1 MAPVWIKI
9 QKSLGE
15 FVVSVPLYKLS
26 TGDQTGRILWVTLY
40 ESTTPDSIMLYATL
54 ESGQEFCG
62 HVNGGSLASNLN
74 FKFNEITEIQ
84 ADGDELEKCCDILGR
99 NLPTKRVYTFLGN
112 NAKEIAKNWDDKY
125 IRI

>member
-1 MAPVWIKI
+1 MAHKDQIRPVLK
-9 QKSLGE
+9 
-15 FVVSVPLYKLS
+15 PS
-26 TGDQTGRILWVTLY
+26 TGDRADRILWVKLY

-54 ESGQEFCG
+54 KSGQEFCG

-74 FKFNEITEIQ
+74 SKFNEITKIQ
-84 ADGDELEKCCDILGR
+84 ADGDELDKCCDILGR